1 MFIDG
6 TVKEGCDLRT
16 GNADDTPELG
26 MDNVGGV
33 FLVLLIGV
41 SSACFVGVL
50 EFLWNI
56 RKVAIDTKVTAL
68 ILFFKYHFEFSDF
81 RQRQWSLLKKN

>member
-1 MFIDG
+1 
-6 TVKEGCDLRT
+6 
-16 GNADDTPELG
+16 

-41 SSACFVGVL
+41 SSACFVGVM

-56 RKVAIDTKVTAL
+56 RKVAIDTKVSGAKNTD
-68 ILFFKYHFEFSDF
+68 FKYNFKLSDF
-81 RQRQWSLLKKN
+81 RQHQWSLSKKN